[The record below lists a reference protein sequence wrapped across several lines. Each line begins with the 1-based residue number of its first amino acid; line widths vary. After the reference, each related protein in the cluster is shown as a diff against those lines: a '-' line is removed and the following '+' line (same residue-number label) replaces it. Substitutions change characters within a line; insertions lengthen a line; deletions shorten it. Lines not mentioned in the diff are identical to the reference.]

1 MSQEEDKAKEAA
13 RKADIHARVDRFKA
27 SYDSKMASHRANAQ
41 KLERLKAAKRSLQGE
56 LHHFDSYKKEFNNLG
71 TSLTTSQFKGA
82 RRKKFDEKLKEIVTA
97 LDADK
102 GKHNER
108 LNAMNS
114 KITLLE
120 MDQSIIGDAIA
131 SISASISGLRAM
143 L

>member
-1 MSQEEDKAKEAA
+1 MAQEEDKAKEAA
-13 RKADIHARVDRFKA
+13 RKADIHASVDRFKA

-56 LHHFDSYKKEFNNLG
+56 LHHFDSYKKEFTNLG

-102 GKHNER
+102 EKHNEK
-108 LNAMNS
+108 LNTMNN
-114 KITLLE
+114 KIILLE

>member
-1 MSQEEDKAKEAA
+1 MAQEDDKAKEAA
-13 RKADIHARVDRFKA
+13 RKADINERVDRFRA

-56 LHHFDSYKKEFNNLG
+56 LNHFDSYKKEFTNLG

-102 GKHNER
+102 EKHNER

>member
-1 MSQEEDKAKEAA
+1 MAQEEDKAKEAA

-41 KLERLKAAKRSLQGE
+41 KLERLKAAKRSLQSE
-56 LHHFDSYKKEFNNLG
+56 LINFDSYKKEFTNLG
-71 TSLTTSQFKGA
+71 RSLTTSQFKGT
-82 RRKKFDEKLKEIVTA
+82 RRDKFDTKLEEITTA

-102 GKHNER
+102 EKHNEK

-114 KITLLE
+114 KIILLE

-131 SISASISGLRAM
+131 SISASISGLRSM

>member
-1 MSQEEDKAKEAA
+1 MAQEEDKAKEAA
-13 RKADIHARVDRFKA
+13 RIADINASVDRFKA
-27 SYDSKMASHRANAQ
+27 TYDSKMASHRANAQ

-56 LHHFDSYKKEFNNLG
+56 LHHFDSYKKEFTHLS
-71 TSLTTSQFKGA
+71 TSLTTSQFQGA
-82 RRKKFDEKLKEIVTA
+82 RRKKFDTKLNEIKAA

-102 GKHNER
+102 EEHNER
-108 LNAMNS
+108 LNAMNR

>member
-1 MSQEEDKAKEAA
+1 MAQVEDKAKEAA
-13 RKADIHARVDRFKA
+13 RIADIHARVDRFKA

-41 KLERLKAAKRSLQGE
+41 KLERLKAAKKSLQGE
-56 LHHFDSYKKEFNNLG
+56 LHHFDSYKKEFTNLSK
-71 TSLTTSQFKGA
+71 SLTTSQFKGT
-82 RRKKFDEKLKEIVTA
+82 RREKFDTQLQEIMTA

-102 GKHNER
+102 EKHNEK

-114 KITLLE
+114 KIALLE

-131 SISASISGLRAM
+131 SISASISGLHAM

>member
-13 RKADIHARVDRFKA
+13 RIADIHASVDRFKA
-27 SYDSKMASHRANAQ
+27 TYDSKMASHRANAQ

-56 LHHFDSYKKEFNNLG
+56 LHHFDSYKKEFTNLS

-82 RRKKFDEKLKEIVTA
+82 RRNKFDTKLNEIKEA

-102 GKHNER
+102 EKHNEN
-108 LNAMNS
+108 LNAMNR